1 MDKEYQLEKAGILLQ
16 EKLSNSYC
24 TVSLDFNKF
33 VYFLI
38 HEEPREFTNTSKN
51 GKTYKVNA
59 WKIAD
64 KWVSVFKDFTFRCSW
79 GKWLLV
85 LDPKF
90 NQKTITVLT
99 DCIKSTYNPYEVKHV
114 TKNADVEIEYHGSL
128 KIKAKAERDAIDA
141 ELEAQET
148 EVSNPEIQPQQK
160 IKYFDPNKDDY
171 NSLKENF
178 KK

>member
-1 MDKEYQLEKAGILLQ
+1 MDKEYQLQKAGILLQ

-24 TVSLDFNKF
+24 TVTLDFNKF
-33 VYFLI
+33 DYFLI

-51 GKTYKVNA
+51 GKKYQVNA
-59 WKIAD
+59 WKINNQ
-64 KWVSVFKDFTFRCSW
+64 WVSVFKDFTFRCSW
-79 GKWLLV
+79 GKWLIV

-90 NQKTITVLT
+90 NQKTINILNET
-99 DCIKSTYNPYEVKHV
+99 IKNYYNPYEVKHV
-114 TKNADVEIEYHGSL
+114 SNNADVEVEYHGSL
-128 KIKAKAERDAIDA
+128 KIKAKAERDAIDQ
-141 ELEAQET
+141 ELETQET
-148 EVSNPEIQPQQK
+148 EPAPEVQPPVQR